1 MTTITLLSW
10 NVNGARAAHRTGFLP
25 WLAEATPDILCL
37 QETRCDAEQLP
48 AEMRQ
53 PPGYH
58 AFWHGSARKKGY
70 SGTALLTRSAPEA
83 VRFGLGDPQF
93 DDEGRTIVADYPDF
107 TLINCYFPNGGRD
120 HSRVPYKLAFYD
132 AFLALCERLRAE
144 GRPVIFCGDVNTA
157 HREIDLAR
165 PRENRN
171 TTGFLPEERAWMD
184 RLVASGYVDTLRHFS
199 PRPGGAVHLVAAI
212 WRRAR
217 AEHRLAHR
225 LFLRRGR
232 GVAARGRCLH
242 PARSARQRPLPR
254 RPAPGCAGT
263 GALST
268 FRRASHYL

>member
-53 PPGYH
+53 PPGYR

-93 DDEGRTIVADYPDF
+93 DDEGRTIIADYRNF
-107 TLINCYFPNGGRD
+107 TLINCYFPNGSRD

-184 RLVASGYVDTLRHFS
+184 RLVASGYVDTLRHFH
-199 PRPGGAVHLVAAI
+199 PDLAGQYTWWLQFGGARERNIGWRIDYFFVAA
-212 WRRAR
+212 
-217 AEHRLAHR
+217 E
-225 LFLRRGR
+225 
-232 GVAARGRCLH
+232 V
-242 PARSARQRPLPR
+242 LPR
-254 RPAPGCAGT
+254 VAGAFILPEVRGSDHCPVGLRLEVAEPAAPQK
-263 GALST
+263 S
-268 FRRASHYL
+268 

>member
-10 NVNGARAAHRTGFLP
+10 NVNGARAIHRAGFLP
-25 WLAEATPDILCL
+25 WLAGAAPDILCL

-53 PPGYH
+53 PPGYQ
-58 AFWHGSARKKGY
+58 AFWHGSERKKGY
-70 SGTALLTRSAPEA
+70 SGTALLTRMPPES

-93 DDEGRTIVADYPDF
+93 DDEGRTIVADYRDF
-107 TLINCYFPNGGRD
+107 TLINCYFPNGSRD

-132 AFLALCERLRAE
+132 AFLALCERLRAA

-184 RLVASGYVDTLRHFS
+184 TAGRPRLCRHPPPLP
-199 PRPGGAVHLVAAI
+199 PRPRGPVHLVAAI
-212 WRRAR
+212 RRRAR
-217 AEHRLAHR
+217 AEHRLADR

-232 GVAARGRCLH
+232 GAAARGRSVHL
-242 PARSARQRPLPR
+242 A
-254 RPAPGCAGT
+254 
-263 GALST
+263 
-268 FRRASHYL
+268 